1 MGRAVAAP
9 PPAAAS
15 AFMRATGMGRL
26 MGCAMEVAGDND
38 YDDIVLGLGP
48 TGISA
53 I

>member
-1 MGRAVAAP
+1 MGMAVAAP

-26 MGCAMEVAGDND
+26 GGCAMEVAGDD
-38 YDDIVLGLGP
+38 DFDDIVFVLRP